1 MKTIKFPILCGALAS
16 AAILFN
22 QPASAQNRT
31 AAITPADLEVFYT
44 TSIEDRTSEILK
56 PLGLTDT
63 GKSNQLHEIIVA
75 QYRVMRAR
83 DALINAQLEAEGK
96 APNYA
101 NRASRLESESASIH
115 AYFLANLS
123 KLLTPEQV
131 EQVKDK
137 MTYNKVKVTYDA
149 YAVIIPGLTDSD
161 KAKILELLKEARE
174 KAMDAGSSTEKSDVF
189 QIYKNK
195 VNDYLNA
202 HGHDV
207 AKAYKDWEA
216 KQAVAKNQAAGST
229 TTTTTNTAQ

>member
-1 MKTIKFPILCGALAS
+1 MKTIKFPIFFGALAS
-16 AAILFN
+16 AALLFN
-22 QPASAQNRT
+22 QYASAQNRT
-31 AAITPADLEVFYT
+31 PALTPADLEAFYT

-63 GKSNQLHEIIVA
+63 GKSNRLHDIIIA

-96 APNYA
+96 APDYA
-101 NRASRLESESASIH
+101 NRASRIEAESAPLH
-115 AYFLANLS
+115 AYFIANLS

-149 YAVIIPGLTDSD
+149 YAVIVPGLTDSD
-161 KAKILELLKEARE
+161 KARILALLKEARE

-189 QIYKNK
+189 QLYKNK
-195 VNDYLNA
+195 INDYLNA

-216 KQAVAKNQAAGST
+216 KQAVAKNQAGGA
-229 TTTTTNTAQ
+229 TTNASGAQ